1 MATPSRSG
9 REWLPE
15 PTSAFQMLIMRLN
28 EFEVMHTVSSILSSV
43 NLLSMFLV
51 QLTRICLQNG
61 HTRSNNPFNW
71 GRAWGRTLETILFL
85 RGFQPLS
92 GFSSG
97 PRNCISTFAFKSN
110 VMCETSIQ
118 CLKSFL
124 FLFSTSQNDLLH
136 NARSVLTFLRNLRD
150 CTASQPFSLPHQT

>member
-9 REWLPE
+9 REWLRE

-61 HTRSNNPFNW
+61 HTRTNNPFNW
-71 GRAWGRTLETILFL
+71 GRAWGRTLETLLFL
-85 RGFQPLS
+85 TEAS
-92 GFSSG
+92 
-97 PRNCISTFAFKSN
+97 
-110 VMCETSIQ
+110 
-118 CLKSFL
+118 
-124 FLFSTSQNDLLH
+124 STSV
-136 NARSVLTFLRNLRD
+136 VLVPD
-150 CTASQPFSLPHQT
+150 PGIASQHLHLRAMWCVKHPFNIWNHFSFYSLHLEIICFTMQEAYLPFYVT